1 MQYQQQFIRFLKS
14 NHAYLSYRRNR
25 IQDGMASCNKRNRN
39 PIILWLRF
47 SSPQYISAAFCW
59 DKTPQG
65 IRYWNFLSQQWDIQR
80 QELSNYVKKEISP
93 KIHILCE
100 TNTE

>member
-25 IQDGMASCNKRNRN
+25 AQNAMLPYTNRSQKTSN
-39 PIILWLRF
+39 FIMQWVHL

-65 IRYWNFLSQQWDIQR
+65 GKYWSRMTRQWDIQR
-80 QELSNYVKKEISP
+80 NKLSNY
-93 KIHILCE
+93 
-100 TNTE
+100 T